1 MDTPTSLSE
10 SPFAYP
16 LSLCLFSTLA
26 TYIASVLTS
35 NVSQVD
41 RLWTFLPTIYT
52 AYFALTPL
60 WPKTPTTI
68 GGIWIPIV
76 PFVPANLEAQLPR
89 DAAGSITFSHR
100 ALLLL
105 TLITLWMCRLSY
117 NTFRRGLFSLADEDY
132 RWAVLRRQFDER
144 FGPSGGKVVF
154 QIVNLTF
161 IAATQNVLLMA
172 LGWPAYLA
180 VTQSKMDGNNLIQT
194 DYLLATWALGI
205 LFIEFTSDNQQ
216 FVYQTYKHTFLAR
229 VKENPES
236 EAHAYA
242 LRTAS
247 AVAWPFASPIDYLK
261 LSPADARRGFVTS
274 GLWGFSRHPNFACEQ
289 TFWWLMCA
297 VPVYA
302 GSLGTVKAAVIGT
315 PDNQAFS
322 WDGITIAVAEFIEW
336 LFNVIRAS
344 SPSHEHTFASSA
356 DRLVHFMP
364 AIALS
369 ILFVSSTAY
378 TEAISSSKYPVPYTA
393 YQKRVAMF
401 GSVPLL
407 GLFPMLLP
415 VMTFFGWRR
424 SLEIV
429 DEPVKGL
436 LEYSSMKGLW
446 WRFTTNDVE
455 RKRVEGLVWGDP
467 VAPEM
472 KDVNGQ

>member
-68 GGIWIPIV
+68 G
-76 PFVPANLEAQLPR
+76 ANLEAQLPR

-180 VTQSKMDGNNLIQT
+180 VTQSKIDGNKLINT

-247 AVAWPFASPIDYLK
+247 AVAWPFASPVDYLK

-297 VPVYA
+297 VPV
-302 GSLGTVKAAVIGT
+302 
-315 PDNQAFS
+315 
-322 WDGITIAVAEFIEW
+322 
-336 LFNVIRAS
+336 
-344 SPSHEHTFASSA
+344 
-356 DRLVHFMP
+356 LVHFIP

-401 GSVPLL
+401 GS
-407 GLFPMLLP
+407 
-415 VMTFFGWRR
+415 
-424 SLEIV
+424 
-429 DEPVKGL
+429 
-436 LEYSSMKGLW
+436 YSSMKGVW
-446 WRFTTNDVE
+446 WKLTTNDVE

-467 VAPEM
+467 AVADL